1 MTDTRDRMIQA
12 ATQALQRQGV
22 AGMSFTD
29 VLRDSHAARGAI
41 YHHFPGGKVEL
52 VAEAGRRNGADI
64 ADHLGGLTGSTPLAV
79 VSAFL
84 DTVRPV
90 LLASTTGG
98 GCAIAALALGDTEL
112 PSPDIDLRE
121 IAATAF
127 AEWARVLA
135 ERLTAAGLSR
145 SEAKNLAVTLIT
157 VLEGAHVLCRAQ
169 ASIEPFDQARRTLIG
184 LVSRAG

>member
-1 MTDTRDRMIQA
+1 MTDTRDRMVEA

-29 VLRDSHAARGAI
+29 VLRDSNAARGAI
-41 YHHFPGGKVEL
+41 YHHFPGGKAEL
-52 VAEAGRRNGADI
+52 VAEAGRRNGADV
-64 ADHLGGLTGSTPLAV
+64 ADRLNGLEGSTPTAV

-98 GCAIAALALGDTEL
+98 GCAVAALALGDSGL
-112 PSPDIDLRE
+112 PSHDIDLRE
-121 IAATAF
+121 VAATAF
-127 AEWARVLA
+127 GEWARVLA
-135 ERLTAAGLSR
+135 ARLTATGMAR
-145 SEAKNLAVTLIT
+145 AEAKNLAVTLIT

-169 ASIEPFDQARRTLIG
+169 ASIEPFDRARRTLTG
-184 LVSRAG
+184 LVSRHH